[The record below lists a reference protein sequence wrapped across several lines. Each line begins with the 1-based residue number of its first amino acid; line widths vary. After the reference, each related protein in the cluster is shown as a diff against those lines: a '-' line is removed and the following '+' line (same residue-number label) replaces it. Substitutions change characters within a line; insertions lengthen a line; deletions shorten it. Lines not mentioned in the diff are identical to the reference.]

1 MKVSVKF
8 YAHLQDLVNKK
19 GRLQVNLDD
28 GATIV
33 NLLEKLFLD
42 AKIKEHL
49 LNKNGVI
56 RSEITIMKNGRE
68 IRFLDG
74 MNTILEHEDEVSI
87 FPAVAGG

>member
-19 GRLQVNLDD
+19 GRLAVELDD

-33 NLLEKLFLD
+33 HLLEKLFLD
-42 AKIKEHL
+42 AKIREHL
-49 LNKNGVI
+49 LNKNGAM
-56 RSEITIMKNGRE
+56 RSEITIVINGRE

-74 MNTILEHEDEVSI
+74 MNTVLEHTDEVSF